1 MKPNIVGFIFA
12 RGGSKGVLRK
22 NLRLCA
28 GKPLLAHAITAAR
41 QAEGVRRVVVSTED
55 PEIAEVARTW
65 GAEVPF
71 MRPAELARDDAP
83 EWLAW
88 RHAIRALEEVGGQ
101 RLDVFLSVP
110 ATAPLRKA
118 EDIDECLRALQTHDA
133 DVAITVTPARRH
145 PSFNMV
151 TVENGLAR
159 LMMPSGQAVV
169 RRQQVSPAYDVKTVA
184 YAARPVPCRTFGRS
198 RFVSGRHNL
207 CHIIAGRMEPAG
219 PAAPLPVVEDYS
231 RVLARILSARLGA
244 KGLAR
249 LERYVAVSTI
259 PVLIAATGFYERLVA
274 DACTAIPGL

>member
-22 NLRLCA
+22 NLSLCA

-184 YAARPVPCRTFGRS
+184 YAARPEF
-198 RFVSGRHNL
+198 
-207 CHIIAGRMEPAG
+207 
-219 PAAPLPVVEDYS
+219 
-231 RVLARILSARLGA
+231 ILRAN
-244 KGLAR
+244 GLF
-249 LERYVAVSTI
+249 EGKVAVAIVPEERAIDIDTE
-259 PVLIAATGFYERLVA
+259 LDLEIADFLLRRREGREPEGRT
-274 DACTAIPGL
+274 P